1 VFLKQYVWNALAI
14 IFTRKPSTVFNIV
27 PEKNL
32 QLMLRQLKHLLAPFG
47 FQTARF
53 QNMSN
58 YAHVYTVATEDSRLE
73 AKLT

>member
-1 VFLKQYVWNALAI
+1 
-14 IFTRKPSTVFNIV
+14 
-27 PEKNL
+27 
-32 QLMLRQLKHLLAPFG
+32 MLRQLKHLLAPFG